1 MNQRPNPNPN
11 PFDDTPPPEASQ
23 NSGQKDKS
31 MEVLEV
37 YNPETKVMLERFTL
51 MLIAVGVIIGAI
63 LSVGI
68 VYILE
73 QTGLTATPNEVQM
86 ERTE

>member
-1 MNQRPNPNPN
+1 MNQRPNSNPN
-11 PFDDTPPPEASQ
+11 PFDDTPPAETSQ
-23 NSGQKDKS
+23 NSGKKDEQ

-37 YNPETKVMLERFTL
+37 YNPQTKVMLERFTL
-51 MLIAVGVIIGAI
+51 MLIAVGIIIGAI

-73 QTGLTATPNEVQM
+73 QTGLTATPNEVQI
-86 ERTE
+86 ERGE

>member
-11 PFDDTPPPEASQ
+11 PFDDTPPAQAAQ
-23 NSGQKDKS
+23 NSGKKDEP
-31 MEVLEV
+31 MEVVEV
-37 YNPETKVMLERFTL
+37 YNPQTKVMLERFTL
-51 MLIAVGVIIGAI
+51 MLIAVGIIIGAI

-68 VYILE
+68 VYLLE
-73 QTGLTATPNEVQM
+73 KTGLTATPNEVQI

>member
-11 PFDDTPPPEASQ
+11 PFEDTPPVEGAQTPQE
-23 NSGQKDKS
+23 NGEK
-31 MEVLEV
+31 MEVVEV
-37 YNPETKVMLERFTL
+37 YNPKTKVMLERFTL

-68 VYILE
+68 VYVLE
-73 QTGLTATPNEVQM
+73 KTGLTATPNEQQI
-86 ERTE
+86 ERAE

>member
-1 MNQRPNPNPN
+1 MNQRPNTNPN
-11 PFDDTPPPEASQ
+11 PFDDTPPTEASQ
-23 NSGQKDKS
+23 TPGKKDEQ

-37 YNPETKVMLERFTL
+37 YNPNTKVMLERFTS

-68 VYILE
+68 VYVLE
-73 QTGLTATPNEVQM
+73 KTGLTATPNEVQI
-86 ERTE
+86 ERAE